1 MSDEATGLHV
11 DVVADDTVVHNQKLG
26 VWNEFNLCWLA
37 LLQGQKENMEQEI
50 SDNVNPATLDY
61 LISPRFLERMGS
73 ELVRLCDNIERHG
86 LVDYE
91 MGVAEEEI
99 ISSKRS
105 TPHFPHTLA
114 LSSNRMI

>member
-1 MSDEATGLHV
+1 MSNESIGLHV
-11 DVVADDTVVHNQKLG
+11 DVVADDTVVHNQKQG

-37 LLQGQKENMEQEI
+37 LLQGQKETTEQEA
-50 SDNVNPATLDY
+50 SLNQDPAAVNH
-61 LISPRFLERMGS
+61 LISARFLERMGT

-99 ISSKRS
+99 INGKRP
-105 TPHFPHTLA
+105 TLHFLHTLVTG
-114 LSSNRMI
+114 SNR

>member
-11 DVVADDTVVHNQKLG
+11 DVVADDTAVHNQKLG
-26 VWNEFNLCWLA
+26 VWTEFNLCWLA
-37 LLQGQKENMEQEI
+37 LLQGQKENTEQEI
-50 SDNVNPATLDY
+50 SSNQNPADMDH
-61 LISPRFLERMGS
+61 LISAKFLERMGT

-99 ISSKRS
+99 INGKR
-105 TPHFPHTLA
+105 FTLH
-114 LSSNRMI
+114 